1 MYIACAKRVKN
12 MKDIIVAIDFA
23 ESSLNSLEH
32 AITIAERA
40 RWNITMIW
48 VNKHGTTSAIIEDK
62 FNEQQIE
69 VETRFQEMIEK
80 YKSRLPNNTIS
91 YVIKKGKVHREVVN
105 LANERKAEL
114 IVCGTHGSSGFEQF
128 LIGSNAN
135 KIVASSNCPVI
146 TIRSGVNIA
155 RNLSRIVL
163 PIDSTLETRQKVP
176 FTSRLAKWFDAE
188 VHILGLY
195 PSTVKA
201 VQMLVDSYCDQ
212 VAKHFDE
219 FEIKY
224 VRTSMIADNPTKST
238 LDYAQS
244 IDANLLTMM
253 TAQETNMLSFFYGTY
268 AQQMVNQSPIPVL
281 SIHPRELLIVGSR

>member
-1 MYIACAKRVKN
+1 

-23 ESSLNSLEH
+23 ESSINSLEH

-40 RWNITMIW
+40 RWNLTMVW
-48 VNKHGTTSAIIEDK
+48 VNKHGTTSTMIDDK
-62 FNEQQIE
+62 FNEQQSE
-69 VETRFQEMIEK
+69 VETRFQELVEK
-80 YKSRLPNNTIS
+80 YKSRLPNNKLT
-91 YVIKKGKVHREVVN
+91 YVIRNGKVHKEIVS
-105 LANERKAEL
+105 LAHEIKAEL

-135 KIVASSNCPVI
+135 KIVAFAPCPVI

-155 RNLSRIVL
+155 RNLARIVL
-163 PIDSTLETRQKVP
+163 PVDSTLETRQKVP

-195 PSTVKA
+195 PSAVKA

-224 VRTSMIADNPTKST
+224 VRTTQIADNPTKAS

-244 IDANLLTMM
+244 IDANLITIM

-268 AQQMVNQSPIPVL
+268 AQQMVNQSSIPVL
-281 SIHPRELLIVGSR
+281 SIHPRELMIMGSR